1 MLRRE
6 NTEGLESERPL
17 PCMGVTAP
25 IRAHNVLY
33 GPCRFYAR
41 KAMLQVF
48 YFCKFFERPSRDQ
61 PRKPEGR
68 GTRALFRL
76 LAFGASSCGQLA
88 RCPAWEKVSFL
99 RWAPL
104 HLQTAAKDESP
115 FWTRLRVPPREK

>member
-99 RWAPL
+99 RLGSPL
-104 HLQTAAKDESP
+104 TPAVGGERREPILDSAESP
-115 FWTRLRVPPREK
+115 P